1 MYLAS
6 IDTFYYG
13 LVDVSII
20 NIAQLLAKWLRFGT
34 KVANLVEKKHLFGR
48 KGGFFQKVVD
58 FLLFI

>member
-20 NIAQLLAKWLRFGT
+20 NIAQLLAKWLRFGA
-34 KVANLVEKKHLFGR
+34 KVANLVAKNIFLGGKVAFFKK
-48 KGGFFQKVVD
+48 
-58 FLLFI
+58 